1 MTQQENQVDCGIFL
15 LLYAEIFIQNS
26 DRFVFDRKYSTRGT
40 LKSVFPLFQIDPK
53 RAFDMRRQIVA
64 VIDEM
69 TSQLAQKEDKEETES
84 ESEIECLEVV
94 LKPKRRRPAP
104 KKDPEAQKAREKAKT
119 KKNDEMDTDWRSDT
133 ESADTEESV
142 SSQQKP
148 KKRKT
153 EQAKGSPKWSQKN
166 AEQWVI

>member
-1 MTQQENQVDCGIFL
+1 MDCGIFL

-26 DRFVFDRKYSTRGT
+26 DRFVFDRKYSTRG
-40 LKSVFPLFQIDPK
+40 
-53 RAFDMRRQIVA
+53 
-64 VIDEM
+64 
-69 TSQLAQKEDKEETES
+69 
-84 ESEIECLEVV
+84 LEVV

-104 KKDPEAQKAREKAKT
+104 KKDPEAQKAREKAKA
-119 KKNDEMDTDWRSDT
+119 KKNEEIDTDWRSDT